1 MLVTLKEIL
10 KIAEDGK
17 IAVGS
22 FNTPNMASVKAV
34 IAAAEEMNSP
44 VILMHAQVHEEMGL
58 CKMEEIAPVMLLFA
72 KNAKVPVCVHLDHG
86 TDIGYVKKGLELG
99 FTSVMYDGSTL
110 SAEENTANTKIVVEE
125 AKKTGAS
132 VEAEIG
138 SMGAREGGGA
148 GGGSV
153 YTDPEQA
160 KAFAEETKID
170 ALACAFGTAH
180 GIYLKKPVLDLDRL
194 EKIKALTTVPLV
206 MHGGSGVSDE
216 DYKKVIDIGIRK
228 INYYTYMAK
237 AAGSAVAA
245 MEDKTYFHDMEVAAI
260 NAMKENAKSAIKI
273 FNKERN
279 MK

>member
-10 KIAEDGK
+10 KIAEDRK

-34 IAAAEEMNSP
+34 ISAAEEMNSP

-86 TDIGYVKKGLELG
+86 TDIEYVKKGLELG

-125 AKKTGAS
+125 AKRTGAS

-180 GIYLKKPVLDLDRL
+180 GIYLKEPVLDFDRL

-245 MEDKTYFHDMEVAAI
+245 MEDKTSFHDMEVAAI
-260 NAMKENAKSAIKI
+260 NAMKENAKAAIKI

>member
-10 KIAEDGK
+10 KIAEDRK

-34 IAAAEEMNSP
+34 IAAAEDMNSP
-44 VILMHAQVHEEMGL
+44 VILMHAQVHEDMGL

-86 TDIGYVKKGLELG
+86 TDIEYVKKGLELG

-148 GGGSV
+148 GGGSI

-170 ALACAFGTAH
+170 AEYETL
-180 GIYLKKPVLDLDRL
+180 LKQV
-194 EKIKALTTVPLV
+194 EYSTY
-206 MHGGSGVSDE
+206 DE
-216 DYKKVIDIGIRK
+216 CMDIGF
-228 INYYTYMAK
+228 
-237 AAGSAVAA
+237 
-245 MEDKTYFHDMEVAAI
+245 EE
-260 NAMKENAKSAIKI
+260 AIKDPIGILGFSCFSVI
-273 FNKERN
+273 FSTKFILLSSYTKICVYAIITQTSADCHVFNYNTNKLKCKQTAQTTDEYLFLIFPLN
-279 MK
+279 FAYFY